1 MPNKNSSWDRN
12 IPVEIA
18 FNPVAAL
25 NAAIQQLWR
34 ALMKLFSEIV
44 IAMLVLALGVSAF
57 AQGPHGMRNYDPKT
71 EVTVKGTVEDV
82 QQQAARKNGRM
93 GTHLILKT
101 DSGTLPIHVGPSA
114 YIANKQFSFVKGD
127 EIEVLGSKVSIG
139 GKETL
144 LAREITKQGKTLVLR
159 NAQGVP
165 QWAGGPRY

>member
-1 MPNKNSSWDRN
+1 
-12 IPVEIA
+12 
-18 FNPVAAL
+18 
-25 NAAIQQLWR
+25 
-34 ALMKLFSEIV
+34 MKLFSENL

-82 QQQAARKNGRM
+82 QQQAAGKNGQM

-127 EIEVLGSKVSIG
+127 EIEVLGSRCPSAGRRQFWPAKSRS
-139 GKETL
+139 KERL
-144 LAREITKQGKTLVLR
+144 
-159 NAQGVP
+159 
-165 QWAGGPRY
+165 WF

>member
-1 MPNKNSSWDRN
+1 MSYTCPFG
-12 IPVEIA
+12 A
-18 FNPVAAL
+18 
-25 NAAIQQLWR
+25 QR
-34 ALMKLFSEIV
+34 ADENEIV
-44 IAMLVLALGVSAF
+44 IALLVLGLGIAAF

-71 EVTVKGTVEDV
+71 EVTVKGMVEDV
-82 QQQAARKNGRM
+82 QQQVAGKKGQM
-93 GTHLILKT
+93 GTHLVLKT

-114 YIANKQFSFVKGD
+114 YIASKQFSFAKGD

-139 GKETL
+139 GEETL